1 MPTVRVDTGTIKDV
15 IRAACRAPSLHN
27 IQPWLWVVETDELKL
42 FLDHSRVLPTDH
54 AGREA
59 VIGCGAALD
68 HLRVAMAA
76 AGLHANVDRFP
87 DPNNPDHLASIQFDK
102 MSYVTDGHRRL
113 AGAIWVRRS
122 DRLPLASAPNW
133 EAFEPLLRARIN
145 DYAVHLDV
153 LPDRSRPRL
162 AYASQ
167 FAESLR
173 LYDALYHAELHRW
186 TTPFEASTGIPY
198 GSLPSASEGNR
209 VDVGRTF
216 PAPHHPDRRVQILQD
231 QSTIVVLSTTSDSRA
246 DALITGEAL
255 SALLLECTIAGL
267 ATCPLTHITELEVTR
282 DIVKAV
288 VGHRTVPQVLVRIGR
303 APATEEPLSRTRR
316 RPLADV
322 LSIHG
327 R

>member
-1 MPTVRVDTGTIKDV
+1 MPTVRVDTETIKDAV
-15 IRAACRAPSLHN
+15 RAACRAPSLHN
-27 IQPWLWVVETDELKL
+27 IQPWLWVVETDELQL
-42 FLDHSRVLPTDH
+42 FLDDSRVLPSDH

-76 AGLHANVDRFP
+76 AGLHASVDRFP
-87 DPNNPDHLASIQFDK
+87 NPNNPNHLASIQFDR
-102 MSYVTDGHRRL
+102 MSYVTDGHRCR
-113 AGAIWVRRS
+113 ADAIWVRRS
-122 DRLPLASAPNW
+122 DRLPLAAAPNW
-133 EAFEPLLRARIN
+133 EAFEPLLRARI
-145 DYAVHLDV
+145 DEYAVHLDV
-153 LPDRSRPRL
+153 LPDRARPRL

-209 VDVGRTF
+209 VDVGRAF
-216 PAPHHPDRRVQILQD
+216 PAPHHPDRRAQIPQD

-255 SALLLECTIAGL
+255 SVLLLECTIAGL
-267 ATCPLTHITELEVTR
+267 ATCPLTHLTELQVTR
-282 DIVKAV
+282 DIVETV
-288 VGHRTVPQVLVRIGR
+288 LGRNTVPQILIRIGE
-303 APATEEPLSRTRR
+303 APATAEPLSRTRR
-316 RPLADV
+316 RPLTDV